1 MLPGSLPQFLEDMQ
15 EDWFL
20 SNITAMRK
28 SNYEVTSFPG
38 WEVGKKQ
45 KSGVGKHIK
54 SGILS
59 ASYNESHCFSIYIS
73 VPISESIWLFGLFT
87 IP

>member
-28 SNYEVTSFPG
+28 SNYEVTSFG
-38 WEVGKKQ
+38 W
-45 KSGVGKHIK
+45 GVGKNK
-54 SGILS
+54 NLVGENILRV
-59 ASYNESHCFSIYIS
+59 EF
-73 VPISESIWLFGLFT
+73 
-87 IP
+87 

>member
-38 WEVGKKQ
+38 WEVGKK
-45 KSGVGKHIK
+45 
-54 SGILS
+54 
-59 ASYNESHCFSIYIS
+59 
-73 VPISESIWLFGLFT
+73 
-87 IP
+87 